1 MAKEP
6 SDLVVCVDN
15 SGYEAALERRKLYA
29 LLPDSDAELRGLLRV
44 VDESG
49 DQWSDAVTQRDARE
63 RSLCHRQD
71 EPNSQE
77 RSQLPGFHPRA

>member
-6 SDLVVCVDN
+6 TDLVVCVDN

-49 DQWSDAVTQRDARE
+49 DQSSNAAMRRA
-63 RSLCHRQD
+63 S
-71 EPNSQE
+71 EPSSN
-77 RSQLPGFHPRA
+77 RA